1 MLDSRLIREN
11 FKTLQEFEH
20 FNLAWTRACAK
31 LNPTKK
37 NMQRLEDVEYRAELL
52 RLEA

>member
-1 MLDSRLIREN
+1 MDSQLIREN
-11 FKTLQEFEH
+11 FKTLHEFEH